1 MGDDNNTHN
10 ILKSP
15 RTPTCGNHVT
25 LNGAPAKAQI
35 SHGMIVGV
43 PFRQLWRSLPV
54 HDSNTTSR
62 FILVR
67 HGESTSNKEGL
78 LCGGGTDTG
87 LSEVGKRQARDVA
100 ACLKAEMVDLEAL
113 GSSNLIRALHTRDII
128 GQHLP
133 NFGHLFVEENF
144 KEMMYGYMENKK
156 IGGDVLAE
164 MKNISG
170 QWKAGNTDVQVGQ
183 GESPE
188 NVVARF
194 LPAAKVVCKK
204 YSSFLLV
211 SHSHAIKSFLSHVGD
226 LGLSNLHSLP
236 QKNGAVNV
244 VDYNR
249 HADKFVVHGINLAI
263 PEYSSTQAML

>member
-1 MGDDNNTHN
+1 MR
-10 ILKSP
+10 KR
-15 RTPTCGNHVT
+15 RTYRNRTTCGKYAT
-25 LNGAPAKAQI
+25 LNGALVEVQV
-35 SHGMIVGV
+35 SRGMIVGV
-43 PFRQLWRSLPV
+43 PFPQLWRSLPV
-54 HDSNTTSR
+54 HDWNTTSR
-62 FILVR
+62 FLLVR

-87 LSEVGKRQARDVA
+87 LSETGKRQACDVA

-113 GSSNLIRALHTRDII
+113 GSSHLIRALQTRDII

-133 NFGHLFVEENF
+133 NLAIFC
-144 KEMMYGYMENKK
+144 
-156 IGGDVLAE
+156 GGELQRNDVWVRGKQKNWWWCAAE
-164 MKNISG
+164 MKNISPR
-170 QWKAGNTDVQVGQ
+170 KVGNTDVKLDR
-183 GESPE
+183 ESE